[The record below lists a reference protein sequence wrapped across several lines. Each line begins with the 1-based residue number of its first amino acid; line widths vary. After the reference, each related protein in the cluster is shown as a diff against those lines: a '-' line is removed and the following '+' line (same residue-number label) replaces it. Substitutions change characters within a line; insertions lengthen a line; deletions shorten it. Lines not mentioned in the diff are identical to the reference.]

1 MDDSNFS
8 VDYDVSPD
16 EISDILN
23 TSDVAA
29 SPYPSAAAP
38 DEAASV
44 ETFLETESSPEQ
56 EASQEDESFLSV
68 SGGDAAASPLSEPVQ
83 VVLVESPELMEKLD
97 QCYSMLFIIAAIL
110 LIIFCRNC
118 LSSWR
123 NKTVKGGS

>member
-23 TSDVAA
+23 TSDVDA
-29 SPYPSAAAP
+29 SLDPVVVAP
-38 DEAASV
+38 DEAASL
-44 ETFLETESSPEQ
+44 EISAETESSPEQ
-56 EASQEDESFLSV
+56 EASQEEESFLSV
-68 SGGDAAASPLSEPVQ
+68 SGGDAAAAPFSEPVQ

-97 QCYSMLFIIAAIL
+97 QCYSMLYLIAAIL
-110 LIIFCRNC
+110 LITFCRNC

>member
-8 VDYDVSPD
+8 VVYDVSPD

-23 TSDVAA
+23 TSDIDASLDPVVAA
-29 SPYPSAAAP
+29 S

-44 ETFLETESSPEQ
+44 ETSAETESSPEQ
-56 EASQEDESFLSV
+56 EVSQEEESFVSV
-68 SGGDAAASPLSEPVQ
+68 SGGDAAAASFSEPVQ

-97 QCYSMLFIIAAIL
+97 QCYSMLFMIAAIL

>member
-23 TSDVAA
+23 TLDAAVSSDPAL
-29 SPYPSAAAP
+29 AAP
-38 DEAASV
+38 YEVSTV
-44 ETFLETESSPEQ
+44 ETSAEIESSPEQ
-56 EASQEDESFLSV
+56 EASQEEESFFSV
-68 SGGDAAASPLSEPVQ
+68 SGGDAAAAPFSEPVQ

-97 QCYSMLFIIAAIL
+97 QCYSMLFMIAAIL

>member
-23 TSDVAA
+23 TSDVDA
-29 SPYPSAAAP
+29 SLDPVVVAS

-44 ETFLETESSPEQ
+44 EISTETESSPEQ
-56 EASQEDESFLSV
+56 EASQEEEIFASV
-68 SGGDAAASPLSEPVQ
+68 TGGDAAVAPFSEPVQ

-97 QCYSMLFIIAAIL
+97 QCYSMLFLIAAIL
-110 LIIFCRNC
+110 LITFCRNC

>member
-1 MDDSNFS
+1 MDEYNNLPDSS
-8 VDYDVSPD
+8 GSSDASL
-16 EISDILN
+16 DILSEAEALN
-23 TSDVAA
+23 TF
-29 SPYPSAAAP
+29 AAAP

-44 ETFLETESSPEQ
+44 EISAETESSPEQ
-56 EASQEDESFLSV
+56 EASQEEESFLSV
-68 SGGDAAASPLSEPVQ
+68 SGGDAAAAAFSEPVQ

-97 QCYSMLFIIAAIL
+97 QCYSMLFMIAAIL

>member
-1 MDDSNFS
+1 MDEYNNLPDSS
-8 VDYDVSPD
+8 GTSDAPL
-16 EISDILN
+16 DILPEAEALN
-23 TSDVAA
+23 ISAA
-29 SPYPSAAAP
+29 SP

-44 ETFLETESSPEQ
+44 EISAETESSPEQ
-56 EASQEDESFLSV
+56 EASQEEESFLSV
-68 SGGDAAASPLSEPVQ
+68 SGGDAGAAPFSEPVQ

-97 QCYSMLFIIAAIL
+97 QCYSMLFMIAAIL